1 LFPLPELSP
10 IWPFP
15 LRSVELLFP
24 LKLPVTVPVEISRI
38 TVAVEIADALG
49 IGIRILDVEVVED
62 LAASVR
68 SHRHLL
74 RELET
79 PVDFSIGVFL

>member
-1 LFPLPELSP
+1 MAIPVTVGR
-10 IWPFP
+10 III
-15 LRSVELLFP
+15 SVEIAF
-24 LKLPVTVPVEISRI
+24 VTVPVEISRI

-49 IGIRILDVEVVED
+49 IGIRILDVEVF
-62 LAASVR
+62 LYLSASVR

-79 PVDFSIGVFL
+79 PRWISPSGCFF